1 MSPAHP
7 SVKCFFFWAVKQL
20 VDVRPYIWGWLCL
33 KEPWF
38 RRFRQ
43 SFRSRRNIENCCEN
57 NLRGLSSAGKIYQ
70 ARTLCLNSTQHCPAK
85 ADFTASK
92 ERQQWNGSCPS
103 AKTMAL
109 KSGMTLT
116 YWIVHN
122 RHTTIKIP
130 QPRGFSAP
138 RWNVLPAVSLP
149 RKVDGAPSRP
159 SILHFSHQNRW
170 VFVATLYQVKNC
182 RVIFLLNRLIF

>member
-1 MSPAHP
+1 MIKDHRKPYSLVPVHTVRSAWTMSPAHP
-7 SVKCFFFWAVKQL
+7 SVKCFFSDVKQL
-20 VDVRPYIWGWLCL
+20 FDVRPHIWGWLCL

-43 SFRSRRNIENCCEN
+43 LFRSRRNIENCCEN
-57 NLRGLSSAGKIYQ
+57 KVQGLSSARKIYQ
-70 ARTLCLNSTQHCPAK
+70 ARTLCLNMTQHCLSE

-92 ERQQWNGSCPS
+92 ERQQWKGNCPS

-130 QPRGFSAP
+130 PIFWDLFQSSTWPRE
-138 RWNVLPAVSLP
+138 WNELF
-149 RKVDGAPSRP
+149 KICG
-159 SILHFSHQNRW
+159 
-170 VFVATLYQVKNC
+170 
-182 RVIFLLNRLIF
+182 